1 MDGTESGNI
10 WQNSR
15 KLRSIL
21 NTSPLLTPSVMHFSW
36 NKQFQKCFGQGRCIL
51 LFFFHPSICPIWT
64 KDDGLEGNHYEG
76 DTLTLRV
83 SSTFIWRCLGRTW
96 ATDRIGNGTVR
107 GAGGGG
113 LEEKGI
119 AAKNKCWISCRFY
132 FPKSERLQE
141 GAGGGEGNDAS
152 SLRGE
157 AGGGPPYTFWT
168 VSTVW
173 QYFMP
178 ELRWHSLHYL
188 QFSDYVSVDQTSLF
202 PPFHMWKLAFLSLL
216 PFIFRGHF
224 SEHYNDTFES
234 DRWWLGVVFLMP
246 HLRVFSLF
254 NESCSVFLLCVS
266 YPGNGIFFS

>member
-1 MDGTESGNI
+1 MEQRVETSDRTVGNFAPFWI
-10 WQNSR
+10 PHHYSHHLSCISHEINNFR
-15 KLRSIL
+15 NVLARGDA
-21 NTSPLLTPSVMHFSW
+21 F
-36 NKQFQKCFGQGRCIL
+36 CF
-51 LFFFHPSICPIWT
+51 FFFHPSICPIWT

-83 SSTFIWRCLGRTW
+83 SSTFIWRCLWRTW

-152 SLRGE
+152 SLGGE
-157 AGGGPPYTFWT
+157 AGRGGPPYTFWT

-202 PPFHMWKLAFLSLL
+202 PPFHMCKLAFLSLL